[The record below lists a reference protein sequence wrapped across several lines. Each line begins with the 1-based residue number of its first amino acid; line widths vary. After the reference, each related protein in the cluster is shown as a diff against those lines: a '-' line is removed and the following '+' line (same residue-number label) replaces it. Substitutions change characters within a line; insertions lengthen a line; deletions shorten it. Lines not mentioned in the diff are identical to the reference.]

1 LSPDGNKIAAVENTV
16 TNINSLVLIDVKTQ
30 AIIQSVHTPDNVYLQ
45 HPEWSADGGKLTFIS
60 LSGAGEGVISFKMNS
75 MEWETLIDA
84 ARNDLQSSFLRND
97 SLFFISSSSG
107 TDNVYLLT
115 PDKKTEQLTRS

>member
-1 LSPDGNKIAAVENTV
+1 
-16 TNINSLVLIDVKTQ
+16 
-30 AIIQSVHTPDNVYLQ
+30 
-45 HPEWSADGGKLTFIS
+45 LTFIS
-60 LSGAGEGVISFKMNS
+60 LSGAGEGVISFKMNN

-97 SLFFISSSSG
+97 SLFFISSSPG

-115 PDKKTEQLTRS
+115 PDNKTEQLTRSRYGAIDVSQGRNNFIFSVIIPHWGTISAWLRFNQYLEP

>member
-1 LSPDGNKIAAVENTV
+1 VENTV
-16 TNINSLVLIDVKTQ
+16 SNINSLVLID
-30 AIIQSVHTPDNVYLQ
+30 ANPGYHSVCPYSGNVYLQ

-107 TDNVYLLT
+107 TDNVYL
-115 PDKKTEQLTRS
+115 